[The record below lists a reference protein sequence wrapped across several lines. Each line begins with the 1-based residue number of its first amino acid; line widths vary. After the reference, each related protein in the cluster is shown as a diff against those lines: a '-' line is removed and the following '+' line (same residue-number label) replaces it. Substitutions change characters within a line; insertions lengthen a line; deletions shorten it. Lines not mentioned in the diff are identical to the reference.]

1 MTINIG
7 PGISI
12 GSGISITNDGSPVSF
27 SLSSSDFVNSGA
39 NGYYSVAIGGNVG
52 FNTLYGGVGP
62 GQAIW
67 NVYLSANNG
76 GSAVKSAELAAL
88 WTAQG
93 WSLTDQT
100 ARIFDVTWGAGS
112 SPYLNGKV
120 YMSLYYLDVNTAY
133 LYTGTVETGN
143 SDWMTPGQNIFNG
156 PPYIELG
163 TWLLPATFTLYTPE
177 ISSPSNW
184 C

>member
-1 MTINIG
+1 MAIQIG
-7 PGISI
+7 GGIAVGGGISI
-12 GSGISITNDGSPVSF
+12 GTGGAGVEF
-27 SLSSSDFVNSGA
+27 SLSSSDFTSSNGSGS
-39 NGYYSVAIGGNVG
+39 YSVPIGGNVG
-52 FNTLYGGVGP
+52 FNTITGGVGP
-62 GQAIW
+62 GHGLW
-67 NVYLSANNG
+67 NVYLGVSQG

-100 ARIFDVTWGAGS
+100 ARIFNVTWSSGS
-112 SPYLNGKV
+112 APYLNGKV
-120 YMSLYYLDVNTAY
+120 YLSLYYIDSNTSY
-133 LYTGTVETGN
+133 VYMGPVETSN
-143 SDWMTPGQNIFNG
+143 SAWMTPGQDIFSG

-177 ISSPSNW
+177 IDSPNNW

>member
-12 GSGISITNDGSPVSF
+12 GSGISITNSPVSF

-52 FNTLYGGVGP
+52 FNTVYGGVGP
-62 GQAIW
+62 GQALY

-76 GSAVKSAELAAL
+76 GNPAKSAEIAAL

-93 WSLTDQT
+93 WSLTDYT

-120 YMSLYYLDVNTAY
+120 YLGLYYSDANNVY
-133 LYTGTVETGN
+133 LYMGPVETGN
-143 SDWMTPGQNIFNG
+143 SAWMTPNQNIYSG

-177 ISSPSNW
+177 ISSPGNW